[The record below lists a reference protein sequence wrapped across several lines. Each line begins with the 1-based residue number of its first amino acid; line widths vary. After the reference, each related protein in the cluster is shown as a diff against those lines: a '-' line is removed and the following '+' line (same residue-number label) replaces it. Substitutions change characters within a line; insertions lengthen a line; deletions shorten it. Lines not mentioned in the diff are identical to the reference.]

1 MTCFFDIKTKTLVTK
16 HSFLKDHFFIKYF
29 LSNTVIFDKYL
40 TYLTKL
46 PGIWQIWWYL
56 ITKRCISSAN
66 NSLFVIKYHQIC
78 QIRTW
83 KFCQIFEIFVKYHCF
98 WQKLFDEEMILKFRL
113 IGFFREQVKN
123 IEFSKIVE
131 FRRPWVYL
139 KMRPKKLKAKSSMT
153 NNCEFFQRE
162 HHWSNSPVVGRT
174 REGLPGTECTGKSHR
189 SPTSNSSRQK
199 CRYPRLTMKKHIFIL
214 WESFIMDLNP
224 K

>member
-1 MTCFFDIKTKTLVTK
+1 M
-16 HSFLKDHFFIKYF
+16 
-29 LSNTVIFDKYL
+29 LSNT
-40 TYLTKL
+40 TK
-46 PGIWQIWWYL
+46 
-56 ITKRCISSAN
+56 
-66 NSLFVIKYHQIC
+66 
-78 QIRTW
+78 
-83 KFCQIFEIFVKYHCF
+83 FVKYVPGSF
-98 WQKLFDEEMILKFRL
+98 VKYLKYLSNTTVFDRNYLMKKWSLSLGWLDSSVNKW
-113 IGFFREQVKN
+113 KN

-139 KMRPKKLKAKSSMT
+139 KMRPKKLKAKSAMT

-174 REGLPGTECTGKSHR
+174 REGLPSTECTRKSHR

-214 WESFIMDLNP
+214 WESFIMDLHP